1 MIAPG
6 FSGLEEQLWLWLF
19 AMIRPGA
26 AFFAAPVTG
35 ARVVPVQLR
44 LIVSLAVGIAA
55 IGGSGIALP
64 NDGLISI
71 SGFALIAGEVIIGLA
86 IGFTIQIGYAAAFV
100 AGETISNAMGLGF
113 ASMAD
118 PQTGQSTPVI
128 GQFLSIIATLI
139 FLAMDGHLILA
150 SIIVRS
156 YEFLP
161 PGSALLSADAAFRL
175 AHFGGSLFVAGLA
188 VALPVGSALLLVQII
203 MGLLAK
209 SAPSMNLFA
218 VGLPATLI
226 LGLVMLAMA
235 APLMID
241 GITQS
246 LTQSLG
252 YSETVAKGS

>member
-19 AMIRPGA
+19 AMVRPGA

-35 ARVVPVQLR
+35 AKVVPVQLR

-55 IGGSGIALP
+55 MGGSDIMLP
-64 NDGLISI
+64 PDGLISI
-71 SGFALIAGEVIIGLA
+71 SGSVLIAGEVIIGLA
-86 IGFTIQIGYAAAFV
+86 IGFTIQIGYGAAFV

-113 ASMAD
+113 ASMSD

-139 FLAMDGHLILA
+139 FLAMDGHLILV
-150 SIIVRS
+150 SIIVHS

-161 PGSALLSADAAFRL
+161 PGSGLLSADAALRL
-175 AHFGGSLFVAGLA
+175 AQFGRSLFVAGLA
-188 VALPVGSALLLVQII
+188 IALPVGSALLLVQVI

-241 GITQS
+241 GIAQALS
-246 LTQSLG
+246 QSLG
-252 YSETVAKGS
+252 YSDTIARGG

>member
-6 FSGLEEQLWLWLF
+6 FAGLEDQLWLWLF

-35 ARVVPVQLR
+35 ARVVPIQLR
-44 LIVSLAVGIAA
+44 LVVSLAVGIAA
-55 IGGSGIALP
+55 LGGSGLTLP
-64 NDGLISI
+64 EDGLISI
-71 SGFALIAGEVIIGLA
+71 SGFVLIAGEVIIGLA
-86 IGFTIQIGYAAAFV
+86 IGFAIQIGYGAAFV

-113 ASMAD
+113 ASMSD

-128 GQFLSIIATLI
+128 GQFFSIMATLI

-150 SIIVRS
+150 ATIVSS
-156 YEFLP
+156 YEYLP
-161 PGSALLSADAAFRL
+161 PGSGLLSADATL
-175 AHFGGSLFVAGLA
+175 KLVYFGGTLFVAGLA
-188 VALPVGSALLLVQII
+188 IAFPVGSALLLMQII
-203 MGLLAK
+203 LGLLAR

-218 VGLPATLI
+218 VGLPATLT

-241 GITQS
+241 GIGQA
-246 LTQSLG
+246 LTQSLEQSDRLARG
-252 YSETVAKGS
+252 Q